1 MYKVAL
7 TGGIGCGKSTVSD
20 LFKQLAITVVD
31 ADEIAHALVAPGP
44 SHAPNNA
51 SNLKS
56 P

>member
-20 LFKQLAITVVD
+20 LFKQLAITVD
-31 ADEIAHALVAPGP
+31 DNKMIKGRYCQP